1 MKYKLLRDIDLSSNI
16 GKRVFVTFMAKDVE
30 VRLQKDNVTK
40 YIQFNMTDLGISH
53 DVKLF
58 GASESQIEM
67 IENGGVYNSAIDVK
81 PYNRAPCGYS
91 CIVYNIEPSDIDNNV
106 FIEWAEGMEAA
117 SASVTRA
124 LQYISKTP
132 YWDLVYDVII
142 EYWDK
147 FTRWTAA
154 NSMHHNLMGG
164 LLVHTAEVIDTAE
177 LLSDYYNRKYGDK
190 FISKELVLSG
200 ALLHD
205 IGKCIELTVDIN
217 SGNTEYSTE
226 AALESHIM
234 SALSIIDNQSF
245 KTRFGR
251 QIDIMDELNEEEEP
265 KTEEQIKREKEILML
280 LKHCIASHH
289 GKKEYGSPI
298 VPNIPEAHIIN
309 VMDNLSADM
318 YKYQKKLSEIE
329 AGTSVSSWVGGDI
342 EVVYKESNK

>member
-1 MKYKLLRDIDLSSNI
+1 MKYKLLRDIDLSENI
-16 GKRVFVTFMAKDVE
+16 GKRVFVTFMAKDVD
-30 VRLQKDNVTK
+30 VRLQKDKVTK
-40 YIQFNMTDLGISH
+40 YIQFNMTDLGVSH

-58 GASESQIEM
+58 GAKESQIEM
-67 IENGGVYNSAIDVK
+67 IENGGVYNSAMDIK

-91 CIVYNIEPSDIDNNV
+91 CIVYNIEPSDIDPNI
-106 FIEWAEGMEAA
+106 FIEWADGMEAA

-124 LQYISKTP
+124 LQYISTTP

-142 EYWDK
+142 EYWDV

-154 NSMHHNLMGG
+154 SSMHHNVMGG
-164 LLVHTAEVIDTAE
+164 LLVHTAEIIDTAE
-177 LLSDYYNRKYGDK
+177 LICDYYNKKYGSN
-190 FISKELVLSG
+190 FMSKELVLSG

-205 IGKCIELTVDIN
+205 IGKCIELDVDIN
-217 SGNTEYSTE
+217 SGSTEYSTE

-245 KTRFGR
+245 KTGFGR
-251 QIDIMDELNEEEEP
+251 QIDVMDEINEDAEP
-265 KTEEQIKREKEILML
+265 KTDGQLKREKEILML

-298 VPNIPEAHIIN
+298 VPNIPEAHLIS
-309 VMDNLSADM
+309 VMDSLSADM
-318 YKYQKKLSEIE
+318 YKYNKKLGELS
-329 AGTSVSSWVGGDI
+329 AGTSVSSWFGGAL